1 MSVFTGVAA
10 GIFLCRKGSLTEGFT
25 GSRLQRLGPG
35 PLFPCM
41 PSCACSRRRTHLH
54 LPSIERIDDCKRWGD
69 GCEGCDASAY
79 GGASADAKLQATGSA
94 DHDQKSEQSAQHF
107 IAAPRRNLGAGLTKS
122 ECFGLREE
130 AEDSGTKASRTYI
143 KCFEQVSTKDGH
155 MQTGLT
161 GRKC

>member
-25 GSRLQRLGPG
+25 GSRLQWLGPG

-54 LPSIERIDDCKRWGD
+54 LPSIERIDDCKRWCD

-79 GGASADAKLQATGSA
+79 GGASADAKLQAHGSA
-94 DHDQKSEQSAQHF
+94 DHDQKSERSAHDV
-107 IAAPRRNLGAGLTKS
+107 ARRNLGFGLTKS
-122 ECFGLREE
+122 ERGGLREE
-130 AEDSGTKASRTYI
+130 ADYRDKKASQTYLSQSL
-143 KCFEQVSTKDGH
+143 FSTKDGH
-155 MQTGLT
+155 PPPALQTGLT